1 MKHKSLITC
10 KPIYFAHSLS
20 IIRVMTVPARVLN
33 SSDIILLLYD
43 NDFIILQLF
52 LLYIN
57 KYLFLLF
64 L

>member
-1 MKHKSLITC
+1 
-10 KPIYFAHSLS
+10 
-20 IIRVMTVPARVLN
+20 MTVPARVLN

-57 KYLFLLF
+57 KYLFLIVCIDSCPMVECIDVQYA
-64 L
+64 